1 MPQELVVGQEEPWGG
16 GGGGVAGQVRWCGC
30 WWQLLPT
37 AGQGLLSELRA
48 PGSDPG
54 LGGEPRRGQAESL
67 PNTPPPPSFPGTLL
81 PLPTE
86 LRVAESAGLLGKPPP
101 PMNKWGTLGA
111 ACSH

>member
-16 GGGGVAGQVRWCGC
+16 GRGGVAGQVCRCGC
-30 WWQLLPT
+30 WLQLLPT

-48 PGSDPG
+48 PGPDPG

-81 PLPTE
+81 PLPAE
-86 LRVAESAGLLGKPPP
+86 LRVAESAGPLGETPRPP
-101 PMNKWGTLGA
+101 
-111 ACSH
+111 